1 MWTWICLR
9 SLALTGQR
17 GEGGGLC
24 PPPCRQADALL
35 AADNQVVQHSDVQK
49 VQRLLQAFGDL
60 AVCFAGLRIARR
72 VVVEEDDCGSAKLD
86 STLCY
91 DSRVDIAP
99 VDGAAEEVL
108 GGQDVV
114 LGVEEDDAE
123 NFVTQMCA
131 AGDKVAGG
139 LLGTVDAAL
148 PLEAPFEDVGCCEQN
163 ALLVHLKLILNCSV
177 LGALHRF
184 VSTSALCASWEPTGE
199 ASGPTAPGSEHR
211 LRRAAEGRNN
221 VEEACPFGRDS
232 EARIPFKRPSAGGDE
247 MR

>member
-1 MWTWICLR
+1 M
-9 SLALTGQR
+9 
-17 GEGGGLC
+17 
-24 PPPCRQADALL
+24 
-35 AADNQVVQHSDVQK
+35 VQHSDVQK
-49 VQRLLQAFGDL
+49 AQRLLQAFGDL

-211 LRRAAEGRNN
+211 GSGAQRRAATERQRREGGLALRIGAAKLRSLS
-221 VEEACPFGRDS
+221 EAQRWWRQHHACPPRLADQAAFGWT
-232 EARIPFKRPSAGGDE
+232 G
-247 MR
+247 

>member
-1 MWTWICLR
+1 ML
-9 SLALTGQR
+9 LT
-17 GEGGGLC
+17 
-24 PPPCRQADALL
+24 AD
-35 AADNQVVQHSDVQK
+35 DQVVEDSDVEK
-49 VQRLLQAFGDL
+49 RQRLLEAFGDL
-60 AVCFAGLRIARR
+60 AVCLAGLRVARR

-148 PLEAPFEDVGCCEQN
+148 PLEATLQDGSGSEQD
-163 ALLVHLKLILNCSV
+163 AFLVHLELVLGLQV

-184 VSTSALCASWEPTGE
+184 FSTSALCASWEPAGE

-211 LRRAAEGRNN
+211 ASGAQRRAATER
-221 VEEACPFGRDS
+221 
-232 EARIPFKRPSAGGDE
+232 
-247 MR
+247 